1 MIKLSKNTLNL
12 FNYCFLLI
20 FFSILL
26 ILVNTNVDYYLNFEE
41 KTLSR
46 LNILVNLLI
55 TITGFFLFFYSIK
68 LFNPRHF
75 NKNYVLFE
83 NYFINLDFNKFINL
97 LILFFIIIIY
107 LNKIIISN
115 NIEEILG
122 VNSYRATHWFFNYQ
136 DLGFI
141 KRGLPGTVLNLF
153 IDKVNYLKIVLIS
166 TIIFITLIYLL
177 SRITNKFLKNT
188 SYQEK
193 LLLISFF
200 SSPGLI
206 FGIFMENGRF
216 DHIGNVLMLLS
227 LLIFYKNQ
235 SIKNIFY
242 ISIFTS
248 LGLLVHEAYLF
259 LNFPIVF
266 LIVFFYYFEKFKK
279 NKNIYNFNPL
289 IVLFLFPILT
299 GIFLLYFGYRNFI
312 EIGIIKNFLF
322 LNYENINEGV
332 IDTFSYNPFKN
343 LIFFKDT
350 LCTDKLRCPLYTLSS
365 FLIFN
370 SIFFLFFF
378 NFLLSFKKKYFK
390 NNILLFCST
399 IFLILFTFFIKHM
412 ITFVDY
418 YRVHTMILLLS
429 FLIFV
434 HFRYK
439 YKKIDFFS
447 FIDKKNYFYSTLVI
461 LFLNL
466 NLYLVQIF
474 TMTSSSSIDV
484 INKFLFNVLN

>member
-26 ILVNTNVDYYLNFEE
+26 ILLNNNVNYYLNFEE

-46 LNILVNLLI
+46 LNILLNLLT

-68 LFNPRHF
+68 LFNSKHF
-75 NKNYVLFE
+75 NKNYKLFE
-83 NYFINLDFNKFINL
+83 NYFTNLDFNKFINL
-97 LILFFIIIIY
+97 LIFFFIIIIY

-153 IDKVNYLKIVLIS
+153 IDKANYLKIVLIS

-177 SRITNKFLKNT
+177 SGITKKFLKNT

-206 FGIFMENGRF
+206 LGIFMENGRF
-216 DHIGNVLMLLS
+216 DHIGNILMLLS

-242 ISIFTS
+242 ISIFSS

-266 LIVFFYYFEKFKK
+266 LIIFFYYFDKFKK
-279 NKNIYNFNPL
+279 NKNIYYFKPL

-350 LCTDKLRCPLYTLSS
+350 LCTDKLLCPLYTLSS

-390 NNILLFCST
+390 SNILLFCST

-434 HFRYK
+434 HFRYEF
-439 YKKIDFFS
+439 KKINFFS
-447 FIDKKNYFYSTLVI
+447 FINKKNYFYSTLII

-474 TMTSSSSIDV
+474 TMTSSSSIDI
-484 INKFLFNVLN
+484 INKFLFNVFN